1 MSTMT
6 VVVTRNVSPR
16 IRGFLAS
23 TMLEMAPGVYS
34 SPRQSPA
41 VRERVWKVLEEWF
54 ASEKDASIVMVW
66 RDPGMPGEQ
75 AVRTL
80 GLPPIALVEID
91 GLIVTHRQMD
101 TETAQIKWE
110 RTFSGKRDD
119 RKPG

>member
-41 VRERVWKVLEEWF
+41 VRERIWKVLEEWF
-54 ASEKDASIVMVW
+54 TGEQEASIVMVW
-66 RDPGMPGEQ
+66 REPRMPGEQ
-75 AVRTL
+75 AVKTL
-80 GLPPIALVEID
+80 GLPPVALVEVD
-91 GLIVTHRQMD
+91 GLIVTHHQMD
-101 TETAQIKWE
+101 TETAQTKWE
-110 RTFSGKRDD
+110 RTFSGKRAGIT
-119 RKPG
+119 PG